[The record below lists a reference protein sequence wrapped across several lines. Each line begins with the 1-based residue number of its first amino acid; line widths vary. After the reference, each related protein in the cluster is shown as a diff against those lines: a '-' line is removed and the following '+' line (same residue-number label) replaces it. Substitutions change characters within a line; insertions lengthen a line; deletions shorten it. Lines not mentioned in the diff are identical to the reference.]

1 MLITFVRHGESI
13 NNSHKRHHDTDSDLS
28 ELGRIQAQQ
37 MKLLFATNTHDA
49 IFTSP
54 LLRAYQTA
62 TIIHGDA
69 AAIISDSRL
78 QEIRKPSILNK
89 LAETDSEFQA
99 IKQALL
105 MHGHKPDWKHS
116 DEESFY
122 DFHRRI
128 KDFLHSITHTNALV
142 ITHSGVM
149 RMVIAIVNHSSSD
162 EQTVIRAYLDS
173 RHTIAIENGTVIT
186 LKKTDSTIELAQL
199 RTNSF

>member
-105 MHGHKPDWKHS
+105 
-116 DEESFY
+116 
-122 DFHRRI
+122 
-128 KDFLHSITHTNALV
+128 NLV
-142 ITHSGVM
+142 INQIGSILMKRVFM
-149 RMVIAIVNHSSSD
+149 IFIVVSKIFFTQSP
-162 EQTVIRAYLDS
+162 IPML
-173 RHTIAIENGTVIT
+173 
-186 LKKTDSTIELAQL
+186 
-199 RTNSF
+199 

>member
-13 NNSHKRHHDTDSDLS
+13 NNSHHRHHDNDSELT
-28 ELGRIQAQQ
+28 ELGRLQAHQ
-37 MKLLFATNTHDA
+37 MKLLFSSHAHDA
-49 IFTSP
+49 VFTSP

-62 TIIHGDA
+62 KIIHGDPA
-69 AAIISDSRL
+69 AVISDPRL
-78 QEIRKPSILNK
+78 QEIRKPSVLNK
-89 LAETDSEFQA
+89 LTEADSEFYA

-105 MHGHKPDWKHS
+105 KHGHKPDWKHS

-128 KDFLHSITHTNALV
+128 KDFLHSITHVNALA

-149 RMVIAIVNHSSSD
+149 RMVIAIANNSSSD
-162 EQTVIRAYLDS
+162 EQAVIRTYLDS
-173 RHTIAIENGTVIT
+173 RHKIAIENGTIIT
-186 LKKTDSTIELAQL
+186 LKKTNSTIELAEL